1 MFRVRSGVRHYA
13 TSMKL
18 QTQNLAKTYLLEFHT
33 SGVELK
39 DLDTCERHS
48 FRTIEGLIQAL
59 KEHLLQ
65 TAQKNKG

>member
-1 MFRVRSGVRHYA
+1 
-13 TSMKL
+13 MKH
-18 QTQNLAKTYLLEFHT
+18 QTPNLSKMYLLEFHT

-59 KEHLLQ
+59 KEHLMQ
-65 TAQKNKG
+65 TAQKNQG